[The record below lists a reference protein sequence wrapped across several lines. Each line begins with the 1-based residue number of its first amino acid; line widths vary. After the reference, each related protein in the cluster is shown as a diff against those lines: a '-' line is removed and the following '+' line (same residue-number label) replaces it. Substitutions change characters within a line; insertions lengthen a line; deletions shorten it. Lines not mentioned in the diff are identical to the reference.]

1 MHTCEN
7 WGYKEQTKANEGFG
21 VEMTKLPL
29 LVAVRA
35 LVLVAVVG
43 ALGAGAIELARPP
56 LTAVVAHPHDIAFPE
71 ALVALSATL
80 LVAGWLWLQV
90 AAVSLAVAAGARLVR
105 RPRLATLADRVASRT
120 TPDALRRLVVAGC
133 GVALST
139 GAVVLPASAM
149 TRAAP
154 HPAPAASARVQ
165 EPDVAGLRLPDR
177 AAGPHLPGRPDV
189 PPRRWL
195 TVHPGD
201 SLWAIARRLLPT
213 DADDQ
218 EVAVACRRLAWANRT
233 AIGADPDLILP
244 GAQLRVPDHLYRREL
259 T

>member
-1 MHTCEN
+1 
-7 WGYKEQTKANEGFG
+7 
-21 VEMTKLPL
+21 MTKLPL

-43 ALGAGAIELARPP
+43 ALGAGAIGLARPP
-56 LTAVVAHPHDIAFPE
+56 LAAVVARPHDIAFPGALE
-71 ALVALSATL
+71 ALCAAL
-80 LVAGWLWLQV
+80 LVAGWLWLQI
-90 AAVSLAVAAGARLVR
+90 AAVSLAVAAAARLAR
-105 RPRLATLADRVASRT
+105 RPRLTTLADRVACRT
-120 TPDALRRLVVAGC
+120 TPAAMRRLVIAGC

-154 HPAPAASARVQ
+154 RPAPAASARLQ
-165 EPDVAGLRLPDR
+165 APDVTGLRLPDR
-177 AAGPHLPGRPDV
+177 AADPYLPGGPAD
-189 PPRRWL
+189 PPQPRL

-201 SLWAIARRLLPT
+201 SLWAIARRLLPA

-218 EVAVACRRLAWANRT
+218 EVAVACRRLASANRT
-233 AIGADPDLILP
+233 AIGVDPDLILP
-244 GAQLRVPDHLYRREL
+244 GTRLRVPDHLYRREP

>member
-1 MHTCEN
+1 
-7 WGYKEQTKANEGFG
+7 
-21 VEMTKLPL
+21 MTKLPL

-43 ALGAGAIELARPP
+43 ALGVGAIGLARPP
-56 LTAVVAHPHDIAFPE
+56 LAAAVARPHDIAFPGALE
-71 ALVALSATL
+71 ALCAAL

-120 TPDALRRLVVAGC
+120 APAAMRRLVIAGC

-154 HPAPAASARVQ
+154 HTAPAASSRLQA
-165 EPDVAGLRLPDR
+165 PDVTGLPLPDR
-177 AAGPHLPGRPDV
+177 AAGPHLPGGPAD
-189 PPRRWL
+189 PRQRWL
-195 TVHPGD
+195 TVLPGD
-201 SLWAIARRLLPT
+201 SLWAITRRLLPA

-218 EVAVACRRLAWANRT
+218 KVAGACHRLASANRT
-233 AIGADPDLILP
+233 AIGVDPDLILP
-244 GAQLRVPDHLYRREL
+244 GTRLRVPDHLYRREL